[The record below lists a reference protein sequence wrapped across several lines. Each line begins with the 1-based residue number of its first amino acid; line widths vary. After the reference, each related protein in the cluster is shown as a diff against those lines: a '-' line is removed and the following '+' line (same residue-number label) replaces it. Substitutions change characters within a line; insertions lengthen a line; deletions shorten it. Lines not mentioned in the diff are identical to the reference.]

1 VPRKRVTDDK
11 AIVGLWRLV
20 SRTSQG
26 RPVTDCASH
35 YLFEPG
41 RVKEIVPDLVDDG
54 SVFSTYEL
62 DPTASPKRITMTTHW
77 VGKGGK
83 PTAPPFVERGVYEL
97 KGETL
102 RLCWGS
108 GGGTPPTFSKKTD
121 IIVTFTREHRP
132 PPKTKQP
139 AGKQPVEVPGVG
151 RLTWDDDI
159 DWWQGEVK
167 AATGEVAELHVE
179 VIKETPARVAQ
190 AAQEFVAWLK
200 AHEPAA
206 RTFAAEELLD
216 LLNDVWNE
224 GRPITARQ
232 FVKRLSL
239 DSAGRAKD
247 RSASLYYRDGGLF
260 RGHSIVVQ
268 VDKAGRFK
276 NATIAG

>member
-1 VPRKRVTDDK
+1 VPKKRVPDTE

-20 SRTSQG
+20 SHTSEG
-26 RPVTDCASH
+26 RPVFDCASH
-35 YLFEPG
+35 YLFEAG
-41 RVKEIVPDLVDDG
+41 RVKEIVPSLVDDG
-54 SVFSTYEL
+54 SVRSTYEL
-62 DPTASPKRITMTTHW
+62 GPTASPKRITMTTHW
-77 VGKGGK
+77 VGKKGK
-83 PTAPPFVERGVYEL
+83 RAAPPYVQRGLYEL

-102 RLCWGS
+102 RLCWGP
-108 GGGTPPTFSKKTD
+108 GDKPPAAFSKATTS
-121 IIVTFTREHRP
+121 IITFTREHGP

-179 VIKETPARVAQ
+179 VTKETPARVAQ
-190 AAQEFVAWLK
+190 AAQEFVGWLK

-216 LLNDVWNE
+216 LLNDVWNN

-239 DSAGRAKD
+239 ESAGRAKD